1 MVFLQHQS
9 FFYFFLKLLF
19 KDVWVETQG
28 AKNILFYTVQRI
40 NAVTFFFCDKEQYL
54 VNLVFVVAV
63 NKDINTKCSVESPGT
78 KPKI

>member
-1 MVFLQHQS
+1 M
-9 FFYFFLKLLF
+9 
-19 KDVWVETQG
+19 
-28 AKNILFYTVQRI
+28 
-40 NAVTFFFCDKEQYL
+40 TFFFCDKEQYL